1 MSTPFGSLTCLPEG
15 SDYPRHMSAPR
26 RIVLT
31 GATGLVGAAL
41 SLRLTALGYEVV
53 PFRSRHDGSGGM
65 NQATGHIDRAAL
77 EGAHAVIHLAGESIA
92 QRWNAAAKERIL
104 SSRRDGTRLLAET
117 LADLR
122 LKPTVFLSMSGIS
135 RYGLSR
141 TDEVDEASAVVNDG
155 FLPEVAEAWE
165 NATLAA
171 DRGGIRTVLLRTAVV
186 LSAEGGALR
195 QMLPAFRLGLGG
207 PIGGGRQ
214 RMSWIGLTDLV
225 ELIIWAMENPAVHG
239 PLNATSPQP
248 VSQGEFARALGA
260 VLRRPSF
267 LPAPGWAV
275 ALLFGQM
282 GRETILGDLAARPSK
297 ALAGGFRFA
306 APDLTT
312 ALRQALGA

>member
-1 MSTPFGSLTCLPEG
+1 MT
-15 SDYPRHMSAPR
+15 APR

-31 GATGLVGAAL
+31 GATGLVGTAL
-41 SLRLTALGYEVV
+41 SLRLKTLGYEVI
-53 PFRSRHDGSGGM
+53 PFRSRHDGQGGM
-65 NQATGHIDRAAL
+65 NHTTGHIDRAGL
-77 EGAHAVIHLAGESIA
+77 EGAYAVIHLAGESIA
-92 QRWNAAAKERIL
+92 QRWGATAKERIL
-104 SSRRDGTRLLAET
+104 ASRRDGTRLLAET
-117 LADLR
+117 LAGLR
-122 LKPTVFLSMSGIS
+122 QKPAVFLSMSGIS
-135 RYGLSR
+135 RYGVSR
-141 TDEVDEASAVVNDG
+141 SDEVDETSAVVNDG

-171 DRGGIRTVLLRTAVV
+171 DQGGIRTVLLRTAVV
-186 LSAEGGALR
+186 LSADGGALR

-214 RMSWIGLTDLV
+214 RMSWIGLPDLV
-225 ELIIWAMENPAVHG
+225 ELIVWAMDNPAVHG

-248 VSQGEFARALGA
+248 ATQGEFARALGA

-282 GRETILGDLAARPSK
+282 GRETILGDLAVRPTK

-306 APDLTT
+306 AADLTA
-312 ALRQALGA
+312 ALRQALRE